1 MSNKNQSVE
10 QFMEDLRHP
19 FKSEIENIRTLI
31 LGVDPKITEQIKWNG
46 PSFCYQGDDRV
57 TFRLNPPKFIQLIF
71 HRGARVRTDVDN
83 FSFRDPTGLVKWITN
98 DRGTVTFKDQNE
110 IATKSEDLKLLVESW
125 IKATTD

>member
-1 MSNKNQSVE
+1 
-10 QFMEDLRHP
+10 MEDLRHP